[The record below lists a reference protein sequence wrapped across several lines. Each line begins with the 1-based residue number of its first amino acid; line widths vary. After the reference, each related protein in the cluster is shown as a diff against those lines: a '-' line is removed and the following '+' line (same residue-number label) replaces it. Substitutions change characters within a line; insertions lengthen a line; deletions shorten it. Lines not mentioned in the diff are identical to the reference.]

1 MLFLGK
7 IKRQVRKKF
16 VEQNQLERYT
26 HTLGVVKMAKVLAKQ
41 YKVSPKKAMIAAYF
55 HDFCK
60 YDSEEVVNELI
71 QDQDKQECRKYPVL
85 YHSYASAEYY
95 RRYIGQDE
103 DIYQAIRNHVFG
115 RLNMSKLEE
124 ILLISDY
131 TEENRT
137 YPNCISCREILL
149 SGKFNLAI
157 YESTRCTIEFLK
169 KKGLTPHP
177 LQLEVLKY
185 YEGLC
190 EI

>member
-1 MLFLGK
+1 MLSLGK
-7 IKRQVRKKF
+7 IKKMVKHKF
-16 VEQNQLERYT
+16 EEQNHLDRYT
-26 HTLGVVKMAKVLAKQ
+26 HTIGVAKMAKYLAKK
-41 YKVSPKKAMIAAYF
+41 YGVNPKKAVLATYL

-60 YDSEEVVNELI
+60 YDSNEVIEELLQEK
-71 QDQDKQECRKYPVL
+71 DKAECKKFPVL

-95 RRYIGQDE
+95 RKYIGADE
-103 DIYQAIRNHVFG
+103 EIYQAIRNHVFG
-115 RLNMSKLEE
+115 RLHMSRLEE
-124 ILLISDY
+124 ILVISDY

-137 YPNCISCREILL
+137 YPSCISCREILL

-169 KKGLTPHP
+169 KKDIVPHP

-190 EI
+190 EK